1 MTKHPR
7 PLNQA
12 TLSVVIPAYNEQA
25 NISGFIDEIYTRLL
39 PLVKKLDIIIVDDG
53 SRDDTC
59 TIVTN
64 QSKTIPL
71 RLLKLSRNFG
81 KEHALTAGIAHAGG
95 DCVLLIDADFQHPIS
110 TAINMLHAWSDG
122 IDMVYGIRKD
132 RSDEGM
138 LKRLGT
144 TMFYRLVQGGS
155 EVVIP
160 RDAGDFR
167 LMDQRVVAALNAL
180 PERNRFMK
188 GLYAWVGFSQLAVQF
203 EVQARAAGNTT
214 FSVRKLISLALTGL
228 TAFSMRPLRWIAG
241 LGAVVAVFAVLFA
254 AYILLEYLSVGQTIA
269 GFSTLVV
276 SITFFSGVQLFCI
289 GVLGEYLGRIY
300 TEVKARPLYL
310 LDSVLDSR
318 MAQPNAGSPNNT
330 FSA

>member
-1 MTKHPR
+1 MIQHLRSLT
-7 PLNQA
+7 QT

-25 NISGFIDEIYTRLL
+25 NITGFIDEIYTRFL
-39 PLVKKLDIIIVDDG
+39 PIVKKLDIIIVDDG
-53 SRDDTC
+53 SRDNTC
-59 TIVTN
+59 AIVAKK
-64 QSKTIPL
+64 SKIIPL

-81 KEHALTAGIAHAGG
+81 KEHALTAGIAHADG
-95 DCVLLIDADFQHPIS
+95 DCVLLIDADFQHPIN
-110 TAINMLHAWSDG
+110 TAIEMLHAWETG

-132 RSDEGM
+132 RSDEAM

-144 TMFYRLVQGGS
+144 TFFYRLVQGGS
-155 EVVIP
+155 EVKIP

-203 EVQARAAGNTT
+203 EVQTRAAGTST
-214 FSVRKLISLALTGL
+214 FSLHKLVSLALTGL

-241 LGAVVAVFAVLFA
+241 LGAIVALLAIVFAT
-254 AYILLEYLSVGQTIA
+254 YIVLEYLSVGQDIA
-269 GFSTLVV
+269 GFSTLVL

-289 GVLGEYLGRIY
+289 GILGEYLGRIY
-300 TEVKARPLYL
+300 TEVKARPLYI
-310 LDSVLDSR
+310 LDTVLDSR
-318 MAQPNAGSPNNT
+318 TTKPSNLALNT
-330 FSA
+330 TFNV